1 MKKII
6 LVILICSCAAV
17 FAAKP
22 VNPADTDKDGKISL
36 FEFMV
41 LKKEQLSHTNRA
53 FDEEF
58 FKALFAAKD
67 VNHDG
72 FLSYEELSND
82 PAEGTFNFSG
92 VKADT
97 DKDGKISPAEFM
109 AFKKAQGEP
118 MTEQQIKDL
127 FEKKDINHDG
137 FLSPEEMKDKPVK
150 IVG

>member
-1 MKKII
+1 M
-6 LVILICSCAAV
+6 A
-17 FAAKP
+17 
-22 VNPADTDKDGKISL
+22 
-36 FEFMV
+36 

-58 FKALFAAKD
+58 FKALFAIKD

-72 FLSYEELSND
+72 VLSYEEFKNE

-97 DKDGKISPAEFM
+97 DKDGKISLAEFM

-127 FEKKDINHDG
+127 FEMKDTNHDG
-137 FLSPEEMKDKPVK
+137 FLSMEEIQAKPFK